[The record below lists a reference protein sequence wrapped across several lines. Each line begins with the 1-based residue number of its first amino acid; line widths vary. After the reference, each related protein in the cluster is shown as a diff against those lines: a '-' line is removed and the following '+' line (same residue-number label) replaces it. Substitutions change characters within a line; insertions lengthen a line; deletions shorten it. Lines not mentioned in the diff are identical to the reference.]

1 MKLIC
6 KEVTP
11 SATKLQM
18 NSQESQVQILIDVSK
33 QLVLTMLGFGLASAA
48 QAQDYSA
55 QSPANRVALVE
66 LYSSEG
72 CNSCPPA
79 DQWLSRQGAQAKP
92 GQAGPE
98 RIVPLALHVDYWDD
112 LGWKDRFGDHRFTVR
127 QQELAA
133 FTNSRVVYT
142 PEIFVGGREL
152 RQWSANKAFD
162 AAVAKITEQPSP
174 ADIAIKLSGT
184 AARNF
189 DLSTKVK
196 LRQPSKDGHNAYVAL
211 YENQLVSKVAAGEND
226 GVTLHHDYVVRR
238 WLGPFALTDGMV
250 QINEKI
256 ALDSIGT
263 DVRADRFG
271 IVAFVQNARS
281 GEVLQVARLAVDH

>member
-1 MKLIC
+1 MPDLINVAN
-6 KEVTP
+6 KIAV
-11 SATKLQM
+11 AALA
-18 NSQESQVQILIDVSK
+18 
-33 QLVLTMLGFGLASAA
+33 LGISAA
-48 QAQDYSA
+48 VQAQDYSA
-55 QSPANRVALVE
+55 QSPPNRVALVE

-79 DQWLSRQGAQAKP
+79 DQWLSRQGAQARP
-92 GQAGPE
+92 SEAGTE
-98 RIVPLALHVDYWDD
+98 RIVPLALHVDYWDN

-133 FTNSRVVYT
+133 SAGSRVVYT

-162 AAVAKITEQPSP
+162 AAIAKIAEQPSP

-184 AARNF
+184 AARSF
-189 DLSTKVK
+189 DLSARVK
-196 LRQPSKDGHNAYVAL
+196 LRQPSKDSHEAYIAV
-211 YENQLVSKVAAGEND
+211 YENKLVSKVAAGEND

-238 WLGPFALTDGMV
+238 WLGPFALKDGMV
-250 QINEKI
+250 QINQKL

-271 IVAFVQNARS
+271 IVAFVQNANS
-281 GEVLQVARLAVDH
+281 GEVLQVARLAVDR

>member
-1 MKLIC
+1 M
-6 KEVTP
+6 
-11 SATKLQM
+11 
-18 NSQESQVQILIDVSK
+18 QILSNVSK
-33 QLVLTMLGFGLASAA
+33 KLALTTLALGISGIA
-48 QAQDYSA
+48 QAQDYMA
-55 QSPANRVALVE
+55 QSPAYRVALVE

-79 DQWLSRQGAQAKP
+79 DQWLSRLGAQARPDKV
-92 GQAGPE
+92 
-98 RIVPLALHVDYWDD
+98 VPLALHVDYWDN
-112 LGWKDRFGDHRFTVR
+112 LGWKDRFGDHRFTAR

-133 FTNSRVVYT
+133 FAKNRVVYT

-152 RQWSANKAFD
+152 RHWNMKSDFD
-162 AAVAKITEQPSP
+162 AAAGKIAEQPSP

-184 AARNF
+184 AARTF
-189 DLSTKVK
+189 DLSTRVK
-196 LRQPSKDGHNAYVAL
+196 LRQPSRDGHNAYIAV
-211 YENQLVSKVAAGEND
+211 YENQLVSNVAAGENG

-238 WLGPFALTDGMV
+238 WLGPFALKDGAV

-256 ALDSIGT
+256 ALDSIGK

-271 IVAFVQNARS
+271 IVAFVQNASS